1 MFDLQRP
8 STAVPWGITVCG
20 GRDQVGKHSVFNTEI
35 FHTPFCHQ
43 NVARITIL
51 SHQSILTA
59 VLSCFLS
66 CVTDLMTSAGSD
78 FQDWKCE
85 ANESSIQSWPQQ
97 DGLPH
102 IGDHWYHNEDD
113 SNQYLLY
120 FVWSLDKWA
129 TSVQHD
135 TRGDGKRN
143 KDFRRHPAVG
153 VWEVTIK
160 NHY

>member
-20 GRDQVGKHSVFNTEI
+20 GRDQVGKHWEI
-35 FHTPFCHQ
+35 PH
-43 NVARITIL
+43 
-51 SHQSILTA
+51 S
-59 VLSCFLS
+59 VLSSECCQDHNIRSSIYLNLLPFYHAS
-66 CVTDLMTSAGSD
+66 FHVYLMTSAGSD

-85 ANESSIQSWPQQ
+85 ANEPSIQSWPQQ

-143 KDFRRHPAVG
+143 KNFRRNPAVG